1 MTVMQRLQDH
11 ILISLL
17 NEKGERRAAQLS
29 ISPADILNGGGG
41 VHGAATP
48 SKPTIYHNI
57 ESVPV
62 TGSQVQYS
70 FSRSRGGNAT
80 PLTAP
85 LTEAM

>member
-17 NEKGERRAAQLS
+17 NEKGERLAAQLS
-29 ISPADILNGGGG
+29 ISPADILNSGGGG

-62 TGSQVQYS
+62 TGGQVQRVKLQTTIGPCRQY
-70 FSRSRGGNAT
+70 
-80 PLTAP
+80 
-85 LTEAM
+85 

>member
-41 VHGAATP
+41 IHGAATP
-48 SKPTIYHNI
+48 FKPDIYHNI

-62 TGSQVQYS
+62 TGGQVQRVTVKGRERYPPPCPS
-70 FSRSRGGNAT
+70 
-80 PLTAP
+80 P
-85 LTEAM
+85 